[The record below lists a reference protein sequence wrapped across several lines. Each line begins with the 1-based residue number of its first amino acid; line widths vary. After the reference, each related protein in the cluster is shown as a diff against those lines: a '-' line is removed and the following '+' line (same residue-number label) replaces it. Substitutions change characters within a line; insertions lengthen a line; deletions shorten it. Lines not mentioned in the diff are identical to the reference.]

1 LSPAADRDPAPGA
14 EGRPGESSGLALRL
28 VLVVGLATALT
39 WVICQ
44 SFNMGGASPYGV
56 VVAALIVRPR
66 FDRWPPAVFVL
77 LPLVVTIGLSLG
89 TVLKPLLQ
97 GPTVWQFAVVSACAQ
112 ILGQALPDKLA
123 LVRNLLAVVA
133 VLPLL
138 GANATWLGAW
148 QQLLAVVIG
157 LLCGAV
163 LQAALRLPSD
173 AIEPEPEVEMPS
185 RSLAA
190 RFSDPFFWRKLV
202 VSCLAL
208 AVGLGLGAENP
219 KYLYFGVVLLLNDS
233 LGATLGRVRD
243 RMVGVSLGVLMPW
256 LVFNTIGLNSVA
268 VALVMGGTTALV
280 LALGLD
286 SHLRTA
292 LISSGVTFVGYGVL
306 ADWYIPSRW
315 IDYLMGS
322 ALALLVCLLVRP
334 VSALRRFRQLAAEGP
349 DPGGVLSPELAKLL
363 PSALE
368 EARVL
373 GQERELR
380 RLVAHL
386 QNPSED

>member
-1 LSPAADRDPAPGA
+1 
-14 EGRPGESSGLALRL
+14 
-28 VLVVGLATALT
+28 
-39 WVICQ
+39 
-44 SFNMGGASPYGV
+44 
-56 VVAALIVRPR
+56 
-66 FDRWPPAVFVL
+66 VL
-77 LPLVVTIGLSLG
+77 LPVVVTIGLGLG

-157 LLCGAV
+157 LICGAV

-173 AIEPEPEVEMPS
+173 AVEPEPEVEMPS

-315 IDYLMGS
+315 LDYLMGS

-334 VSALRRFRQLAAEGP
+334 VSALRRFRQLAGEGP
-349 DPGGVLSPELAKLL
+349 APGGVLSPELAKLL
-363 PSALE
+363 PSAIE

-386 QNPSED
+386 QSPSKP

>member
-1 LSPAADRDPAPGA
+1 MSPPAERDPPPGA
-14 EGRPGESSGLALRL
+14 GERQGGAPPLSLGLALRL
-28 VLVVGLATALT
+28 VLVVGLASALT
-39 WVICQ
+39 WVISQ
-44 SFNMGGASPYGV
+44 SFGLGGASPYGV

-66 FDRWPPAVFVL
+66 FDRWPPAIFVL
-77 LPLVVTIGLSLG
+77 LPVVVAIGLSLG
-89 TVLKPLLQ
+89 TLLKPLVQ
-97 GPTVWQFAVVSACAQ
+97 GPTVWQFAVVTAAAQ
-112 ILGQALPDKLA
+112 ILGQALPDKLM
-123 LVRNLLAVVA
+123 LVRNLLAVFA

-138 GANATWLGAW
+138 DANATWLGVW
-148 QQLLAVVIG
+148 QKLLAVIIG
-157 LLCGAV
+157 LLCAGG
-163 LQAALRLPSD
+163 LQAALRLPTD
-173 AIEPEPEVEMPS
+173 GGPPEAEVEMEG
-185 RSLAA
+185 RSLVQ

-208 AVGLGLGAENP
+208 AIGLGLGAENP

-256 LVFNTIGLNSVA
+256 LVFNTMGVNSVA
-268 VALVMGGTTALV
+268 VAMVMAGTTALI
-280 LALGLD
+280 LAFGLD

-306 ADWYIPSRW
+306 TDWYIPSRW
-315 IDYLMGS
+315 LDYLMGS

-334 VSALRRFRQLAAEGP
+334 VSALRRFRQLAAE
-349 DPGGVLSPELAKLL
+349 DPAPAGGLSPELAKLL

-373 GQERELR
+373 GQERNFR
-380 RLVAHL
+380 RLLAKL
-386 QNPSED
+386 GR